1 MPPATAALPSETLR
15 DVLAR
20 VVEIPELRAT
30 YEKFLDLDAVT
41 LADLPVLTKE
51 TLAGALNGV
60 IRQARSRPHGAYVY
74 GSGGTTG
81 TPRLSLVP
89 TGMFVEDITR
99 HWQPLAS
106 DDILVNFNT
115 PGRMWSSHNFFNA
128 VAHHAGAVTI
138 PLGAVDNDELADWL
152 DFVDQLGAT
161 ALDATPSQIARI
173 LEFCDSTGRPLPAFR
188 KLLWT
193 GEGYSKRAAEITRR
207 LMPDGRLYGV
217 YGSTESWVIG
227 VNEPDCPTDT
237 FHVVP
242 YQHVEIEDGV
252 VLVTNTHPESVNPIL
267 RYRIGDLG
275 EFVDCPCG
283 RPDRALRIRGRDDP
297 QLKFSSILLLPTDV
311 TEVAR
316 AVSGVRDVQLVLF
329 RHGQPDERMEIRL
342 LVQPDTPREDIERLV
357 HQRVVTQVYKLGFA
371 VGSAPDRLAVRVV
384 DELVTSA
391 QTQKTPLVVHAEKAG
406 VAPSAP
412 VGGQD

>member
-1 MPPATAALPSETLR
+1 MTLSAPQLPAATLR

-20 VVEIPELRAT
+20 VVDIPELRPV
-30 YEKFLDLDAVT
+30 YEKFLDLDSLT

-51 TLAGALNGV
+51 TLADALAGV
-60 IRQARSRPHGAYVY
+60 IRVARSRPHGAYVY

-99 HWQPLAS
+99 DWQPLAP

-138 PLGAVDNDELADWL
+138 PLGAVGNDELADWL

-173 LEFCDSTGRPLPAFR
+173 LEFCEATGRPQPTFR

-193 GEGYSKRAAEITRR
+193 GEGYSKRAAEITSR

-227 VNEPDCPTDT
+227 VNEPGCPTDT

-252 VLVTNTHPESVNPIL
+252 VLVTNTHPECVNPIL

-275 EFVDCPCG
+275 RFVDCPCG
-283 RPDRALRIRGRDDP
+283 RPDRALQILGRDDP

-316 AVSGVRDVQLVLF
+316 AVTGVRDVQLVLF
-329 RHGQPDERMEIRL
+329 RHGQPTERMEVRL
-342 LVQPDTPREDIERLV
+342 LVEPGTSHEDIERLV

-371 VGSAPDRLAVRVV
+371 VGSSPDRLAVRVV

-391 QTQKTPLVVHAEKAG
+391 QTQKTPLVVHAEQKGAAPAPPAG
-406 VAPSAP
+406 
-412 VGGQD
+412 GRG